1 MNLLSWPH
9 DTYAAKC
16 HHYTWRSRGRAVA
29 LPEHPLTAR
38 LLDRVR
44 YRRCVTTTSSQPRRT
59 LTDAGGVVISLL
71 TPSVVVMRSTASASG
86 YFRPCVVTPPALS
99 DSGIRET
106 RSPRRPEMGVCVS
119 AKKGSTRPRS

>member
-44 YRRCVTTTSSQPRRT
+44 YRRCGTTTSSQPRRT
-59 LTDAGGVVISLL
+59 LPDARGVVISLL
-71 TPSVVVMRSTASASG
+71 TPRGVVMRSPASASG
-86 YFRPCVVTPPALS
+86 DFRPCVGTPPAPS
-99 DSGIRET
+99 ASGVR
-106 RSPRRPEMGVCVS
+106 
-119 AKKGSTRPRS
+119 